1 MAADVD
7 AALHQI
13 VEAHGGKNTEQAK
26 DYVENLKKEKRYKRD
41 VY

>member
-7 AALHQI
+7 RELHNI
-13 VEAHGGKNTEQAK
+13 VETAGGRTPEQAK
-26 DYVENLKKEKRYKRD
+26 DYVEELKKSKRYKRD

>member
-7 AALHQI
+7 RELHQI
-13 VEAHGGKNTEQAK
+13 VETAGGRTPDQARE
-26 DYVENLKKEKRYKRD
+26 YVEEMRKSKRYKRD

>member
-7 AALHQI
+7 RELHQVI
-13 VEAHGGKNTEQAK
+13 ETAGGRTAEQAK
-26 DYVENLKKEKRYKRD
+26 EYVERMKKEKRYKRD

>member
-7 AALHQI
+7 RELHAVI
-13 VEAHGGKNTEQAK
+13 ETAGGRTPEQAK
-26 DYVENLKKEKRYKRD
+26 EYVDEMRQTKRYKRD